1 MRAEWIPGDVMGALL
16 AAMMPANALALEASM
31 ATGLRIGDVL
41 AITRQQ
47 CARGRFTVSEEKT
60 GKHRRVYLPKKLQER
75 MFAQAGR
82 FFVFEHRLDEK
93 RHRTR
98 AAVYK
103 DLRRVAALYRL
114 EGKKIAAHVSPHTA
128 RKIWAVEAQRA
139 GKDVQRL
146 LNHESEAVTLL
157 YSMADIL
164 TRKRTGGR
172 I

>member
-93 RHRTR
+93 KHRTR
-98 AAVYK
+98 AAVYG
-103 DLRRVAALYRL
+103 V
-114 EGKKIAAHVSPHTA
+114 
-128 RKIWAVEAQRA
+128 
-139 GKDVQRL
+139 
-146 LNHESEAVTLL
+146 
-157 YSMADIL
+157 
-164 TRKRTGGR
+164 
-172 I
+172 

>member
-82 FFVFEHRLDEK
+82 FFVFEHRLNEK
-93 RHRTR
+93 KHRTR

-114 EGKKIAAHVSPHTA
+114 EGKKIAAHVSLPT
-128 RKIWAVEAQRA
+128 QP
-139 GKDVQRL
+139 GKYGL
-146 LNHESEAVTLL
+146 
-157 YSMADIL
+157 
-164 TRKRTGGR
+164 
-172 I
+172 